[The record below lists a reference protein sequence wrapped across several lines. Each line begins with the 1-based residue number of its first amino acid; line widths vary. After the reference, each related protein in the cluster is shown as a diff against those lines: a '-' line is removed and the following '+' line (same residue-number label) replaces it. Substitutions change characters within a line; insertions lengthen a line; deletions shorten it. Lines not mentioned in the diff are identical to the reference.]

1 MNRPLA
7 RVLLYTGITA
17 VVAAGAVGYAVG
29 DDRERDVRYGVAEQ
43 VRTLVIEGETGEV
56 EVTGGGSAVEVT
68 EHQSYRETAPETTHT
83 VADGTLTLAYHCPDG
98 DCGVGYRV
106 RVPAGTVVR
115 VHNST
120 GDVRLTGLSGEVEA
134 RTGTGGITAELSSPV
149 VRLTTGTGSVS
160 AAVDGDPRRVEAVS
174 GTGDVRVRVPR
185 GRPYAV
191 DTASDTG
198 NVKVSV
204 ERADAATDHTI
215 TARTE
220 TGDVTVDG
228 A

>member
-7 RVLLYTGITA
+7 KVLLYTGVTA
-17 VVAAGAVGYAVG
+17 LAGAALSGCLGEDHRRDVGYG
-29 DDRERDVRYGVAEQ
+29 MTEQ
-43 VRTLVIEGETGEV
+43 VRTLVIEGETGDV
-56 EVTGGGSAVEVT
+56 EVTGGGAGIEVT
-68 EHQSYRETAPETTHT
+68 EHQTYRETAPETTHT
-83 VADGTLTLAYHCPDG
+83 VADGTLTLSYRCPDG

-106 RVPAGTVVR
+106 RVPAGTVVK

-120 GDVRLTGLSGEVEA
+120 GDIRLTGLSGEVEA
-134 RTGTGGITAELSSPV
+134 RTGTGGINAALSSPV
-149 VRLTTGTGSVS
+149 VRLAADTGNVT
-160 AAVDGDPRRVEAVS
+160 AAVDGDARRVEAVS

-198 NVKVSV
+198 TVKVSV
-204 ERADAATDHTI
+204 DRAAGTDRSI

-228 A
+228 V